1 MKLRKIVLAGLC
13 CCLLCGCASQ
23 TELTSSSDNVAGET
37 SAVTTTST
45 SQAKVEQTTT
55 QSTTSSVKQTNK
67 PTTQTTTTT
76 MPAAP
81 IRETTTTSSAKVE
94 SKKTITP
101 ETTTNNRYAITEEN
115 QRHEKAIREIENRYT
130 AKIAAEQ
137 GAINSLKS
145 MYGVYYSASYYS
157 EKYNTLIAEINQK
170 ERKLQLLQMS
180 SGSKT
185 EIQRLQHDISD
196 MRKTAAN
203 YAQCKTAAEEISKC
217 ENNITRIRREMQSK
231 IDEENTVHQRTLNQ
245 LNG

>member
-23 TELTSSSDNVAGET
+23 TELTSSTDNAAGET

-45 SQAKVEQTTT
+45 SQAKVKQTTT

-101 ETTTNNRYAITEEN
+101 ETTNNRYAITEEN

-137 GAINSLKS
+137 GTINSLKS

>member
-23 TELTSSSDNVAGET
+23 TELTSSSDNAAGET

-45 SQAKVEQTTT
+45 SQAKVKQTTT

-101 ETTTNNRYAITEEN
+101 ETTNNRYAITEEN

-137 GAINSLKS
+137 GTINSLKS

>member
-1 MKLRKIVLAGLC
+1 
-13 CCLLCGCASQ
+13 
-23 TELTSSSDNVAGET
+23 
-37 SAVTTTST
+37 
-45 SQAKVEQTTT
+45 
-55 QSTTSSVKQTNK
+55 
-67 PTTQTTTTT
+67 
-76 MPAAP
+76 
-81 IRETTTTSSAKVE
+81 
-94 SKKTITP
+94 
-101 ETTTNNRYAITEEN
+101 
-115 QRHEKAIREIENRYT
+115 
-130 AKIAAEQ
+130 
-137 GAINSLKS
+137 

>member
-23 TELTSSSDNVAGET
+23 TELTSSTDNAAGET

-45 SQAKVEQTTT
+45 SQAKVKQTTT

-81 IRETTTTSSAKVE
+81 IRETTTTSFAKVE

-101 ETTTNNRYAITEEN
+101 ETTNNRYAITEEN

-137 GAINSLKS
+137 GTINSLKS

>member
-23 TELTSSSDNVAGET
+23 TELTSSTNNAAGET

-45 SQAKVEQTTT
+45 SQAKVKQTTT

-81 IRETTTTSSAKVE
+81 IRETTTTSFAKVE

-101 ETTTNNRYAITEEN
+101 ETTNNRYAITEEN

-137 GAINSLKS
+137 GTINSLKS